1 MQITTDEMMEMLADD
16 QLKHA
21 EAPSEEELDQMYAL
35 VGSGSEEYR
44 NAHD

>member
-1 MQITTDEMMEMLADD
+1 MQNPDEIMEYLADD

-21 EAPSEEELDQMYAL
+21 EAPSNQELEEIYDAL

-44 NAHD
+44 IAN